1 MIDKEKAKMNMK
13 KQWIKFGV
21 VTALYL
27 LFLLWVKSW
36 LGLIIVP
43 FIFAYNPQMLFENV
57 TSVFQI
63 IQIVITAL
71 LGIFAVAAGLE
82 GYILRP
88 MCWPLRVL
96 AVIGGLTLLIPG
108 TVSDLIG
115 LVIVAGI
122 IALQVMQNKK
132 EAREAV

>member
-43 FIFAYNPQMLFENV
+43 FIFDNY
-57 TSVFQI
+57 
-63 IQIVITAL
+63 ITKKFV
-71 LGIFAVAAGLE
+71 GPG
-82 GYILRP
+82 GKTP
-88 MCWPLRVL
+88 RVPC
-96 AVIGGLTLLIPG
+96 A
-108 TVSDLIG
+108 SS
-115 LVIVAGI
+115 
-122 IALQVMQNKK
+122 
-132 EAREAV
+132 